1 MNYVP
6 AIMINK
12 SGQINQSTFGIRKKQ
27 QCVHAMIKEVFQFG
41 QLYRKENEILCKTKQ
56 KYQSAYETSGKVNCT
71 NCLRL
76 LRKEY

>member
-41 QLYRKENEILCKTKQ
+41 QLYRKENIYL
-56 KYQSAYETSGKVNCT
+56 SAYPETHCIYT
-71 NCLRL
+71 EHHR
-76 LRKEY
+76 